1 MADPILHGLAG
12 VLQWQFQYWEV
23 VSYSSI
29 FLGFSIIEGGGVQQ
43 GIKAQPFRENW
54 PSIPR
59 PHDVFSSRARYPRVA
74 ERYIRNMPAMN
85 TAQSQDGDKIE
96 LETMR
101 REDDVEN
108 SETPSNT
115 DAETAVSID
124 REDAQGLGD
133 SNWDND
139 PYNPYNWSNKKKL
152 RQLFMLS
159 TAAFTA

>member
-1 MADPILHGLAG
+1 
-12 VLQWQFQYWEV
+12 
-23 VSYSSI
+23 
-29 FLGFSIIEGGGVQQ
+29 
-43 GIKAQPFRENW
+43 
-54 PSIPR
+54 
-59 PHDVFSSRARYPRVA
+59 
-74 ERYIRNMPAMN
+74 MPAMN